1 MNFFEAMQELEK
13 GNKVRNADWKDA
25 IYLYKENNEI
35 CFSGTSIANFLNTR
49 DLNYGVWEIYK
60 EPILNEEEKEYLL
73 NIIKPFKNNVLHI
86 VKYTI
91 SFYDGDFIQICV
103 KSNRKNVYQY
113 INLPAFTRDS
123 MYKNMKLCYKY
134 SLKELGLDE

>member
-1 MNFFEAMQELEK
+1 MKELEK
-13 GNKVRNADWKDA
+13 GNKVRNANWKDA
-25 IYLYKENNEI
+25 IYLYKENEDI
-35 CFSGTSIANFLNTR
+35 CFSDTCTEKCLNGR
-49 DLNYGVWEIYK
+49 DLNYGTWELYK
-60 EPILNEEEKEYLL
+60 ESILDKTEKEYIL
-73 NIIKPFKNNVLHI
+73 NIIKPFKNNVCHI

-113 INLPAFTRDS
+113 INLPTFTRGS

>member
-13 GNKVRNADWKDA
+13 GNKVRNADWKVGL
-25 IYLYKENNEI
+25 YLYKENEDI
-35 CFSGTSIANFLNTR
+35 RFSGTGIAKFLNER

-60 EPILNEEEKEYLL
+60 EPILDKTEKEYIL
-73 NIIKPFKNNVLHI
+73 NIIKPFKNDVCYI